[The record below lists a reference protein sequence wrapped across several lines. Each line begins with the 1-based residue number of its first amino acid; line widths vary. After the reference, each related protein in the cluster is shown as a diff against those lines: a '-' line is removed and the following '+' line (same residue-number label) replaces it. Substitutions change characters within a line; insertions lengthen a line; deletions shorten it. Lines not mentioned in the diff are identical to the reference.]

1 MIFLNQLSKIGRAFK
16 PHGINGEISISLDYD
31 CIPTLFSC
39 LIFEI
44 EGIFVPFFI
53 EQFREK
59 SQNSFLVKFKGM
71 YSDVDVAELSNHDI
85 YAQKFE
91 LDVDDDCDEMYA
103 EDFIGYKIYE
113 QNKDLIGEIIDYDD
127 STENALFIVRTVEEE
142 IVYIPIVE
150 DFIVDINNIDKNVT
164 MALPS
169 GLLDL

>member
-1 MIFLNQLSKIGRAFK
+1 
-16 PHGINGEISISLDYD
+16 
-31 CIPTLFSC
+31 
-39 LIFEI
+39 
-44 EGIFVPFFI
+44 
-53 EQFREK
+53 
-59 SQNSFLVKFKGM
+59 
-71 YSDVDVAELSNHDI
+71 
-85 YAQKFE
+85 
-91 LDVDDDCDEMYA
+91 MYA

-127 STENALFIVRTVEEE
+127 STENALFIVRTGEEE